1 MKKNLWL
8 LGLTGILI
16 LLTGCGANPNYESS
30 DTTMAAVTEAITA
43 AETTGASAQTEL
55 AEGKM
60 QENKSTTSKVDS
72 DSPDYSSLE
81 AEGYLEIEQNQ
92 VVSTK
97 KEPSTAFSL
106 KVDTA
111 SFTNVRRYIES
122 GNLPPKDAVRTEEML
137 NYFEYYEKTQD
148 TDSPFSIYT
157 EIGGSPFD
165 EEKKLALIRVKTED
179 IEKEMLP
186 DSNFT
191 FLIDTSGS
199 MDSDDKL
206 PLLKSAFKL
215 FVDTLDEDDKISIVT
230 YAGSSEIVLDSVSG
244 ADKDRIMNAIQT
256 LTAEGSTAGANGIQ
270 TAYELTEKNFKKNG
284 NNRIILASDGDFN
297 VGISSLSGLENL
309 ISEKRDS
316 GVYFSV
322 LGFGYGNL
330 QDDTM
335 ETLATHGNGN
345 YSYIDSVDAAKKVL
359 VDEMGSNLFVVAND
373 TKAQIQFNAEAVK
386 NYRLIGYENRKMTSE
401 EFQDDKKDA
410 GEIGVGTDMI
420 VLVEF
425 EPENGKSIT
434 QYTDEL
440 FTVKIRYKNPGE
452 TESLEITAPVKADRI
467 LSENTSDFNFAK
479 SVAMFAELLRDSQYG
494 EGLQIDEILQ
504 TAMKNIGKDSRG
516 YRTEF
521 VEELIRYKELMK

>member
-1 MKKNLWL
+1 
-8 LGLTGILI
+8 
-16 LLTGCGANPNYESS
+16 
-30 DTTMAAVTEAITA
+30 
-43 AETTGASAQTEL
+43 
-55 AEGKM
+55 
-60 QENKSTTSKVDS
+60 
-72 DSPDYSSLE
+72 
-81 AEGYLEIEQNQ
+81 
-92 VVSTK
+92 
-97 KEPSTAFSL
+97 
-106 KVDTA
+106 
-111 SFTNVRRYIES
+111 
-122 GNLPPKDAVRTEEML
+122 
-137 NYFEYYEKTQD
+137 
-148 TDSPFSIYT
+148 
-157 EIGGSPFD
+157 
-165 EEKKLALIRVKTED
+165 
-179 IEKEMLP
+179 
-186 DSNFT
+186 
-191 FLIDTSGS
+191 
-199 MDSDDKL
+199 
-206 PLLKSAFKL
+206 LKSAFKL

-270 TAYELTEKNFKKNG
+270 TAYELAEKNFKKNG

-452 TESLEITAPVKADRI
+452 NESLEITAPVKADRI